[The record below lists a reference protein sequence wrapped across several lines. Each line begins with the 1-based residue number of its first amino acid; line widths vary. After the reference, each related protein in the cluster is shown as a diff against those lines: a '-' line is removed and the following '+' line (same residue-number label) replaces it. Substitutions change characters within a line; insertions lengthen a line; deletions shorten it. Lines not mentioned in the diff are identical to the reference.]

1 MLRGSV
7 RSGVINSMLLNISD
21 ESSAQTA
28 KLESIAAFAQ
38 GVGEAASSGSLIFRK
53 LGLATRYD

>member
-1 MLRGSV
+1 
-7 RSGVINSMLLNISD
+7 MLLNISD

-38 GVGEAASSGSLIFRK
+38 GVGEAASSGILIFRK